1 MATGTPS
8 PGCTILV
15 LKFHF
20 KSADMLQKNKT
31 LIYLLLPLLLVAGAC
46 KKDFLDK
53 RPDDAMFEDQ
63 VFTDYTK
70 VNRFVAALYGD
81 MHNVARGFAY
91 LQHFSL
97 SSCTDECEG
106 SGVQSAQSTTFN
118 IGNLNPASIGT
129 QSTGDQYK
137 WDWLYTSIR
146 KANLILEGVRQ
157 YKTPDNPLNAGDLNI
172 RLGETYFFR
181 GYYHFLCARLYG
193 EIVYMDYAGD
203 ITDNQNYT
211 RESFH
216 VIADKICKDMDTAI
230 SLLPVNQLDADFFRA
245 DKGTAMSIKAIVRW
259 MEATPLYNGGTFPGS
274 GDRIGKDYGYNAQR
288 WAVARDAAK
297 AVLDLKSANGTP
309 RYSLYTKYTA
319 TDFVSGS
326 NNKVYTRLREMFH
339 DIAAFKSEG
348 ILINSADK
356 NQAWQGDNYPPSAG
370 GSARNTPVQE
380 QVDEY
385 EYIAPDNYGYPIYTN
400 RAKTDGYDD
409 ANPYE
414 GVKRDPRFYRDVV
427 YHGATFRNAVMNIAD
442 GQDKL
447 GAAANKTTFTGYY
460 HRKFYREEYFS
471 GTPTF
476 VMSFPLI
483 RLPEI
488 MLIYAEALNET
499 NGNSTEIINILNT
512 IRARSFMVPV
522 PASIQGDKMQMNDYI
537 QRERRVELYYENNR
551 FFTCRLYLDP
561 NNATEIA
568 KENAW
573 KAAGNTNDERSQK
586 CALPYP
592 RSQRMI
598 NGMRP
603 VEDPTGKIVIGAK
616 RYRMERFWKEDRV
629 FQPQFYFYPL
639 QAEEVSRCPSLGQN
653 PGY

>member
-1 MATGTPS
+1 M
-8 PGCTILV
+8 
-15 LKFHF
+15 LKR
-20 KSADMLQKNKT
+20 NT
-31 LIYLLLPLLLVAGAC
+31 TVIGLLLSVIITLTGSC
-46 KKDFLDK
+46 KKDFLDR
-53 RPDDAMFEDQ
+53 RPDDKMTEAQ

-70 VNRFVAALYGD
+70 VNKLVAVLYGD

-106 SGVQSAQSTTFN
+106 SGVQSAQSTSFN
-118 IGNLNPASIGT
+118 IGNINPASIGT

-137 WDWLYTSIR
+137 WDWLYQSIR
-146 KANLILEGVRQ
+146 KTNIIIEGVAK
-157 YKTPDNPLNAGDLNI
+157 YNTPDNPLNAGDLNI

-181 GYYHFLCARLYG
+181 AYYHFLAARLYG
-193 EIVYMDYAGD
+193 EIVYLDHAGNINGD
-203 ITDNQNYT
+203 MGYT

-216 VIADKICKDMDTAI
+216 TIADKICKDMDTAI
-230 SLLPVNQLDADFFRA
+230 TLLPINQPNADFFRA
-245 DKGTAMSIKAIVRW
+245 EKGTALAVKAIVRW

-274 GDRIGKDYGYNAQR
+274 DQRIGKDYGYNAQR
-288 WAVARDAAK
+288 WVAARDAAK
-297 AVLDLKSANGTP
+297 AVIDLKTSTGAP

-319 TDFVSGS
+319 ADFVSGS

-339 DIAAFKSEG
+339 DIDAFKNEG
-348 ILINSADK
+348 IFINSADK
-356 NQAWQGDNYPPSAG
+356 NQAWQGDNYPPSASG
-370 GSARNTPVQE
+370 QARNTPVQE

-385 EYIAPDNYGYPIYTN
+385 EYVAPDTYGYPIYAS

-414 GVKRDPRFYRDVV
+414 GIKRDPRFYRDVI
-427 YHGATFRNAVMNIAD
+427 YHGSTFRSGVINIAD
-442 GQDKL
+442 GIDKL
-447 GAAANKTTFTGYY
+447 GAVANKNTFTGYY

-499 NGNSTEIINILNT
+499 NGATGEITSLLNT

-522 PASIQGDKMQMNDYI
+522 PPSIVGDKVQMNDYI
-537 QRERRVELYYENNR
+537 QRERRVELYYENIR
-551 FFTCRLYLDP
+551 FFTTRYYLEP
-561 NNATEIA
+561 NNTTEVA
-568 KENAW
+568 RENAW
-573 KAAGNTNDERSQK
+573 KAAGATNDERSQK

-598 NGMRP
+598 NGMRA
-603 VEDPTGKIVIGAK
+603 VEDAAAGKIVAGGK
-616 RYRMERFWKEDRV
+616 KYRMERFWKEDRV
-629 FQPQFYFYPL
+629 FLPQFYFYPL
-639 QAEEVSRCPSLGQN
+639 QAEEVAKAPSLGQN
-653 PGY
+653 PNY